1 MYDLKILKS
10 INEIDQTTWDSI
22 IGKDNIISSYN
33 FLKAIEESNINDCEF
48 FYIVIYN
55 NNTIIA
61 HTCIFT
67 ITMDL
72 FILSKG
78 IIKKVINWIRKIFHG
93 FFLIN
98 IIECGSP
105 VALGNIISFSIKEN
119 ENVSEILELI
129 IKSMGTL
136 AKNNKSKLII
146 FRDYYKGDKIFD
158 KEFLKNNFTRA
169 NNLPN
174 VEIDI
179 KWNSFNEYIGSLRY
193 NYRRSV
199 KKCLS
204 TLERENISI
213 EYLYDYQD
221 QAPVLKKL
229 YQNCYNNAK
238 EYRREILTED
248 FFDKINTYLSKK
260 SMVILLKKNE
270 EVLGFSFFLLDDYT
284 ARLLYIGMNYEK
296 NKEYLTYFNIF
307 YSGLKFAIENNYK
320 KIELGVTTYDF
331 KLRIG
336 GKIVSLYAYIKH
348 QNKLLNLILKMTI
361 SFLFPKKKIET
372 RYPFCRE

>member
-10 INEIDQTTWDSI
+10 INEIDQTIWDSI
-22 IGKDNIISSYN
+22 VARDNIISSYN
-33 FLKAIEESNINDCEF
+33 FLKAIEESNINDCNF
-48 FYIVIYN
+48 YYIVIYN
-55 NNTIIA
+55 KDIIIGHA
-61 HTCIFT
+61 CIFT

-78 IIKKVINWIRKIFHG
+78 VIKKIINCIRKIFHN
-93 FFLIN
+93 FFLIKV
-98 IIECGSP
+98 IECGSP
-105 VALGNIISFSIKEN
+105 VALGNIISFNIKEN
-119 ENVSEILELI
+119 ENIDEILDLI
-129 IKSMGTL
+129 IKSVEKL
-136 AKNNKSKLII
+136 AKKNKSKLII

-158 KEFLKNNFTRA
+158 KEFLKYNFTRV

-174 VEIDI
+174 VVIDI
-179 KWNSFNEYIGSLRY
+179 KWSSFNDYINSLRY
-193 NYRRSV
+193 NYRRFV
-199 KKCLS
+199 KKCFS
-204 TLERENISI
+204 ILERENILV
-213 EYLYDYQD
+213 EYLYDYKD
-221 QAPVLKKL
+221 QVFILKRL

-248 FFDKINTYLSKK
+248 FFYNINTFLSKK
-260 SMVILLKKNE
+260 TIVILLKKNE
-270 EVLGFSFFLLDDYT
+270 EVLGFSFFLLDDDT

-296 NKEYLTYFNIF
+296 SKEYLTYFNIF

-331 KLRIG
+331 KMRIG

-361 SFLFPKKKIET
+361 SFLFPKKKIED
-372 RYPFCRE
+372 RHPFCHE